1 MACRLLEPHK
11 RHRGDFVDMAHT
23 FKIEEDL
30 DAAAIIR
37 LKPLLENLAEGKDDL
52 ELDLAKVTFIDSSG
66 VGAIVF
72 LYKRLAGQG
81 RRLWVR
87 GLAGQP
93 LQLFRHL
100 ALLTILSPAAPGGRR
115 V

>member
-1 MACRLLEPHK
+1 MPVAQTSQKQSEDLAFMAQ
-11 RHRGDFVDMAHT
+11 T
-23 FKIEEDL
+23 FRIDEDL

-37 LKPLLENLAEGKDDL
+37 LKPQLEDLAKGGDDL
-52 ELDLAKVTFIDSSG
+52 ELDLARVTFIDSSG

-100 ALLTILSPAAPGGRR
+100 ALLNILSPVADGGRR
-115 V
+115 G